1 MKGQASLEEIAGFF
15 GSYVSPSDVYG
26 AKWLGR
32 YMDKGRKIATDF
44 SPAVCYYGMIPRYN
58 HIYCSSLESM
68 RNCIESENIYILL
81 KGHNFGLSTQ
91 EGKKQALDENNKH
104 RFLIKEALNAIIGI
118 ENPSDIKQNIL
129 NYTETIKSK
138 IC

>member
-1 MKGQASLEEIAGFF
+1 MTKLIKKYYYKELNELEPKIKDLDFEIQHHLKIIQNEDEIQKKIKLGKVVAND
-15 GSYVSPSDVYG
+15 YLINPDSDE
-26 AKWLGR
+26 ADIKQRL
-32 YMDKGRKIATDF
+32 F
-44 SPAVCYYGMIPRYN
+44 
-58 HIYCSSLESM
+58 
-68 RNCIESENIYILL
+68 